1 MSIKLKKIKLLK
13 IYLLAANKITKQN
26 KLFIG
31 WVIIKFYQLKQTSAI
46 KKIFSVYSN
55 YVDLTIRRSCAFVLD
70 ALIIFSIL
78 IVIESAICLLLLY
91 SDSGY
96 SIYIDVFNS
105 NTTLFFHRY
114 FHLVIY
120 FLVVGFSL
128 SRMNGSALGYRIF
141 KIKLLSSNKLVL
153 SVVGSILRSFL
164 PFFIPFIYF
173 TLVFFPYLFKLI
185 PYDLPQLEL
194 TILMSLILIWPI
206 SIVLSKGTV
215 SVYDLLLSTKVV
227 RQGHSENKNESGS
240 HIYIAILATVAFS
253 LMATTI
259 IHNRESIA
267 RASIIGEKFKGDYYP
282 SIINKNT
289 MMTYLDERIFNH
301 KNGNFIQRGIFINR
315 IGSFDSGEED
325 ECEINGA
332 KWKIV
337 VLLKINDE
345 KTQQWLVSTIQS
357 SLIELNLNLEDYE
370 IITKKFVQ
378 VNLVNMSI
386 FNNYRYDKDWGGY
399 ILLDKYKVAGIQT
412 MF

>member
-13 IYLLAANKITKQN
+13 TYLLAANKITKQN

-31 WVIIKFYQLKQTSAI
+31 WVIVKFYQLKQTSEI

-55 YVDLTIRRSCAFVLD
+55 YIDLTIRRSCAFVLD

-128 SRMNGSALGYRIF
+128 SRMNGNTLGYRIF
-141 KIKLLSSNKLVL
+141 KIKFLSSNKLVL

-227 RQGHSENKNESGS
+227 RQGHSENKNESSS

-267 RASIIGEKFKGDYYP
+267 RASIIGEKFKENYYP

-289 MMTYLDERIFNH
+289 MITYLDERIFNH

-315 IGSFDSGEED
+315 IGTFDSGEED

-345 KTQQWLVSTIQS
+345 KTQQWLVNTIQS
-357 SLIELNLNLEDYE
+357 SLKELNLNLEDYE

-386 FNNYRYDKDWGGY
+386 FNNYHYDKDWGGY
-399 ILLDKYKVAGIQT
+399 ILMDGYKNIGIQT